1 MDEMMHHAFG
11 TPIEKKKHKPY
22 VLEASVTEPD
32 GNQSG
37 EQHVPLVDV
46 IEEEREVVIVA
57 ELPGV
62 KKEDVQIRATKGNV
76 TISVDTVEFKY
87 HKGLALPVETNPGS
101 AVATYK
107 NGVLQIRLKKLTATQ
122 PFTI

>member
-1 MDEMMHHAFG
+1 MDEMTG
-11 TPIEKKKHKPY
+11 
-22 VLEASVTEPD
+22 PD

-37 EQHVPLVDV
+37 EQLEPLVDV
-46 IEEEREVVIVA
+46 IEEDSEVVIVA
-57 ELPGV
+57 ELLGI
-62 KKEDVQIRATKGNV
+62 KKEDVRIHATKGNV
-76 TISVDTVEFKY
+76 TISVNTMEFRY

-107 NGVLQIRLKKLTATQ
+107 NGVLQIRLKKLAATQ

>member
-1 MDEMMHHAFG
+1 LDPSWSGDLDEESNRLENTMDEMNG
-11 TPIEKKKHKPY
+11 
-22 VLEASVTEPD
+22 PD

-37 EQHVPLVDV
+37 ERHMPLVDV
-46 IEEEREVVIVA
+46 IEEEREVVVVV
-57 ELPGV
+57 ELPGI

-107 NGVLQIRLKKLTATQ
+107 NGVLQIRLKKLPATQ

>member
-1 MDEMMHHAFG
+1 LDPSWSGDLDEKSNRLENTMDEMNG
-11 TPIEKKKHKPY
+11 
-22 VLEASVTEPD
+22 PD

-37 EQHVPLVDV
+37 EQHMPLVDV

-62 KKEDVQIRATKGNV
+62 KKEDVQIHATKGNV

-107 NGVLQIRLKKLTATQ
+107 NGVLQIRLKKFVATQ
-122 PFTI
+122 PFTT